1 MKNDKEFIM
10 KKIKKYSFSIIAV
23 VLTLIVGLYY
33 SAGKLFSRKEITS
46 NVRTVTLA
54 ETDIDF
60 QALLDEFENGE
71 LIQEDNVTTFRGTQA
86 LDSEIFEEID
96 TISENEIEDISNC
109 VVSYVFTYD
118 SDNNVVT
125 ISAEM
130 ENEYGEIEI
139 DTITGVGFINE
150 QGEIDAVMNVEGEGI
165 LLSEMREAGMIQ
177 NCGWFSKLVKK
188 VAKVVAV
195 TAVVVAAAAVVVAT
209 AGAAAPAVVAAG
221 VGVATTAGV
230 AATIAA
236 YATVTAAIAAGVTIT
251 AEMWE
256 RYYPGIEVT
265 VTNNIVYASWS
276 DETKSAIKDLIK
288 ANRKKSNPDIYFK
301 CEANSNCPY
310 RIDIENPLTYSQ
322 MVTVMSTTGMSSLTD
337 EMYDARRVLEGAVP
351 ASYPIF
357 ADIGVGVPHFQAA
370 DIKDPNYNANRGP
383 SNNPRYKVAGKTL
396 HSFWFA

>member
-195 TAVVVAAAAVVVAT
+195 TAVVVAA
-209 AGAAAPAVVAAG
+209 G
-221 VGVATTAGV
+221 VGVATTTAGV

-236 YATVTAAIAAGVTIT
+236 YATVTAAIAAGVTVT

>member
-1 MKNDKEFIM
+1 M

-209 AGAAAPAVVAAG
+209 AGAAAPAVVAAAL
-221 VGVATTAGV
+221 VLLLLQV
-230 AATIAA
+230 
-236 YATVTAAIAAGVTIT
+236 
-251 AEMWE
+251 W
-256 RYYPGIEVT
+256 
-265 VTNNIVYASWS
+265 
-276 DETKSAIKDLIK
+276 
-288 ANRKKSNPDIYFK
+288 
-301 CEANSNCPY
+301 
-310 RIDIENPLTYSQ
+310 
-322 MVTVMSTTGMSSLTD
+322 
-337 EMYDARRVLEGAVP
+337 RRLL
-351 ASYPIF
+351 
-357 ADIGVGVPHFQAA
+357 
-370 DIKDPNYNANRGP
+370 
-383 SNNPRYKVAGKTL
+383 PRML
-396 HSFWFA
+396 Q

>member
-1 MKNDKEFIM
+1 M
-10 KKIKKYSFSIIAV
+10 
-23 VLTLIVGLYY
+23 
-33 SAGKLFSRKEITS
+33 
-46 NVRTVTLA
+46 A
-54 ETDIDF
+54 ETDIDY

-71 LIQEDNVTTFRGTQA
+71 IIQEGNITTFIGTQA

-125 ISAEM
+125 IFAEM

-150 QGEIDAVMNVEGEGI
+150 QGEIDAVMNVEGDGI

-209 AGAAAPAVVAAG
+209 AGAATPAVVAAG
-221 VGVATTAGV
+221 VGVATTAGM

-236 YATVTAAIAAGVTIT
+236 YATVTAAIAAGVTVT

-265 VTNNIVYASWS
+265 MTKNIVYAKWN
-276 DETKSAIKDLIK
+276 EKTKKAVKDIVKTEREKKDPAIFFHVTRY
-288 ANRKKSNPDIYFK
+288 NTNGPTT
-301 CEANSNCPY
+301 
-310 RIDIENPLTYSQ
+310 IDITNYYTRSQ
-322 MVTVMSTTGMSSLTD
+322 MSGHMSAEGWSSLT
-337 EMYDARRVLEGAVP
+337 EYGSDAAIVISSAFLGYSIVLDTHGMKHYHA
-351 ASYPIF
+351 
-357 ADIGVGVPHFQAA
+357 
-370 DIKDPNYNANRGP
+370 KNPNGSHVTAGPYN
-383 SNNPRYKVAGKTL
+383 YTV
-396 HSFWFA
+396 HSFFYV

>member
-1 MKNDKEFIM
+1 M

-54 ETDIDF
+54 ETDIDY

-86 LDSEIFEEID
+86 LDS
-96 TISENEIEDISNC
+96 
-109 VVSYVFTYD
+109 
-118 SDNNVVT
+118 
-125 ISAEM
+125 
-130 ENEYGEIEI
+130 
-139 DTITGVGFINE
+139 
-150 QGEIDAVMNVEGEGI
+150 
-165 LLSEMREAGMIQ
+165 
-177 NCGWFSKLVKK
+177 
-188 VAKVVAV
+188 
-195 TAVVVAAAAVVVAT
+195 
-209 AGAAAPAVVAAG
+209 
-221 VGVATTAGV
+221 
-230 AATIAA
+230 
-236 YATVTAAIAAGVTIT
+236 
-251 AEMWE
+251 
-256 RYYPGIEVT
+256 
-265 VTNNIVYASWS
+265 
-276 DETKSAIKDLIK
+276 
-288 ANRKKSNPDIYFK
+288 
-301 CEANSNCPY
+301 SNCPY

>member
-1 MKNDKEFIM
+1 MN
-10 KKIKKYSFSIIAV
+10 KIKKYSFSIIAV

-33 SAGKLFSRKEITS
+33 SAGKLFSRKETTS

-54 ETDIDF
+54 ETDIDY

-71 LIQEDNVTTFRGTQA
+71 FIQEDNVTTFRGTQA

-221 VGVATTAGV
+221 VGVATATAGV

-265 VTNNIVYASWS
+265 VTKNIVYAKWN
-276 DETKSAIKDLIK
+276 EKTKKAVKDIVK
-288 ANRKKSNPDIYFK
+288 TERKKKDPAIFFHVTRYNTNGP
-301 CEANSNCPY
+301 
-310 RIDIENPLTYSQ
+310 IDIDITNYYTHSQ
-322 MVTVMSTTGMSSLTD
+322 MSGHMSAEGWSSLT
-337 EMYDARRVLEGAVP
+337 EYGSDAASVISSAFLGYSIVL
-351 ASYPIF
+351 
-357 ADIGVGVPHFQAA
+357 DTHGVTHYHA
-370 DIKDPNYNANRGP
+370 KNANGSHVTAGP
-383 SNNPRYKVAGKTL
+383 YNYTV
-396 HSFWFA
+396 HSFFYV